1 MVGEGYGS
9 DRWRAEPESSDPQ
22 TVVAMRCFI
31 VKQRS
36 QLEKTISGYGFAERG
51 WRLGISGSKVETTRL
66 DNIVVVVASR
76 GLLLMPAVVEAS
88 AGAADGCVA
97 TVESRG

>member
-1 MVGEGYGS
+1 MVGEGCGS

-36 QLEKTISGYGFAERG
+36 QLEKTISGYGFAESG
-51 WRLGISGSKVETTRL
+51 WRLGINGSRVETMRL
-66 DNIVVVVASR
+66 DNIIVVMANR
-76 GLLLMPAVVEAS
+76 GLLLMHVVVEAS